1 MKYIILSDI
10 HGSYR
15 CLCQG
20 LERFEADKGDM
31 LLLLGDLLY
40 HGPRNPIPDGYDP
53 QKTAEALNGYA
64 KRIIAVHGNCDAEVD
79 QMLLDFP
86 IGAPYVVLPADGHKI
101 VATHGHLDM
110 ESLCLLPGDLLLH
123 GHTHLYKAQREG
135 DVYVANP
142 GSITLPK
149 DGRPASYGVL
159 EGRELWIRD
168 MSGHGLTHLE
178 F

>member
-53 QKTAEALNGYA
+53 QKTAEALNGY
-64 KRIIAVHGNCDAEVD
+64 CDAEVD